1 MDLPAIAEIYV
12 EKAVYHFDKPYSYV
26 VPEELAETL
35 KRGCRVLVPF
45 GGGDRTRQGMV
56 VGIREVGTVDSKV
69 KPVFTQL
76 DDTPIFDEEAF
87 SMALFLVKNTFC
99 TFYDAVKTILPGA
112 YAVRVT
118 DLIAC
123 TLDGEQIDEFPY
135 PARMLLRFLQTPQTR
150 EDTAAFMKAEH
161 LSPAML
167 NDLIVQ
173 GALERR
179 ADARRKRGDDTVRM
193 VRLVADLEGVKLTA
207 KQREVCD
214 FLEAAGTATCE
225 EVLYF
230 CAVGES
236 VLKTL
241 VKKEILAFYRREV
254 VGGAVQSSGTGTAFD
269 LALTSAQQS
278 VFDGID
284 AKAGCGEANVCLLYG
299 ITGSGKTAVF
309 LKLIEAAIARGKQAL
324 LLVPEIALTPQ
335 ITAQFLDF
343 FGDRVA
349 VMHSGLSVGE
359 RLDAYKRIK
368 AGKADVVIGT
378 RSAVFAPLQQIGLI
392 ILDEEGEPS
401 YKSDAAP
408 RYHAREVA
416 KLRAVTHQA
425 TLLLA
430 SATPSVESYYKA
442 QSGVYSM
449 FTLEERY
456 AGAVLPEVYLVDM
469 IEEEKNANTSSM
481 SRMLQ
486 RELQKNLE
494 CGEQSILFMNRRG
507 YRTVA
512 CCLSCGEVLQCPHCD
527 VPLTY
532 HKDNGYMM
540 CHHCGHAQKFTRTC
554 PACGSEHFKLSGM
567 GTQRIEDELA
577 ERFPDA
583 RVLRMDTDTT
593 SSRYAYTEKFEAFR
607 RGEYDILIGTQ
618 MIAKGLDFK
627 NVTLVGVLNADSGL
641 YANDYR
647 GVERVFSLITQVV
660 GRSGRAEKTGR
671 AYIQTYVP
679 EHPVIGYAAEQNFP
693 AFYADEIEARRA
705 LAYPPFCDI
714 CMLHLSAVKESAV
727 EAAASSLVELVKQLA
742 KQEEGALAL
751 KLYGPL
757 TPSLNRLNGKYRRQV
772 LLKCRA
778 NHVFKEYLRG
788 VLKAAGQGK
797 AFRGVTLYADMNGD
811 CG

>member
-1 MDLPAIAEIYV
+1 MLLILAQVYV
-12 EKAVYHFDKPYSYV
+12 EKAVYHFDKPYSYL
-26 VPEELAETL
+26 VPDGMKKTL
-35 KRGCRVLVPF
+35 QRGCRVIVPF

-56 VGIREVGTVDSKV
+56 VQVLEQETADQRV
-69 KPVFTQL
+69 KPILLQL
-76 DDTPIFDEEAF
+76 DETPIFDEEAF
-87 SMALFLVKNTFC
+87 AMTRFLVKNTFC

-118 DLIAC
+118 DLLAC
-123 TLDGEQIDEFPY
+123 SLSEDELEAY
-135 PARMLLRFLQTPQTR
+135 RYEERLLLRFLQVPQSR
-150 EDTAAFMKAEH
+150 EDTAAFLKAER
-161 LSPAML
+161 LDNGL
-167 NDLIVQ
+167 LT
-173 GALERR
+173 ALLKAGVIERR
-179 ADARRKRGDDTVRM
+179 ADVRRKRGDDTVRM
-193 VRLVADLEGVKLTA
+193 VRLVKETEGLKLTV

-214 FLEAAGTATCE
+214 FLETAGSATCE
-225 EVLYF
+225 EVCYF
-230 CAVGES
+230 CAVGEG

-241 VKKEILAFYRREV
+241 AKKELLLFYRREV
-254 VGGAVQSSGTGTAFD
+254 VGATIQTGDARFLSDVTLTA
-269 LALTSAQQS
+269 AQQL
-278 VFDGID
+278 VYEGILEQQQSG
-284 AKAGCGEANVCLLYG
+284 KANVCLLYG
-299 ITGSGKTAVF
+299 ITGSGKTPVF
-309 LKLIEAAIARGKQAL
+309 LKLIEDVIAQGKQAL

-343 FGDRVA
+343 FGERVA

-368 AGKADVVIGT
+368 AGQAEVVIGT
-378 RSAVFAPLQQIGLI
+378 RSAVFAPLSNIGLI
-392 ILDEEGEPS
+392 IMDEEGEAS

-430 SATPSVESYYKA
+430 SATPSIESYYKA
-442 QSGVYSM
+442 SSGTYSL

-469 IEEEKNANTSSM
+469 VEEEKKANTSSM
-481 SRMLQ
+481 SQMLQ
-486 RELQKNLE
+486 QELRKNLE
-494 CGEQSILFMNRRG
+494 RGEQSILFINRRG

-512 CCLSCGEVLQCPHCD
+512 CCLSCGEVLQCPHCE

-540 CHHCGHAQKFTRTC
+540 CHHCGHAQKFVKTC
-554 PACGSEHFKLSGM
+554 SACGSEHLKLSGM

-577 ERFPDA
+577 QKFPEA

-593 SSRYAYTEKFEAFR
+593 SSRDAYTEKFDAFR

-627 NVTLVGVLNADSGL
+627 NVTLVGVLQADSGL

-679 EHPVIGYAAEQNFP
+679 EHPVIGFAAEQNYP
-693 AFYADEIEARRA
+693 AFYADEVEARRA
-705 LAYPPFCDI
+705 LEYPPFCDI
-714 CMLHLSAVKESAV
+714 CMLHLSSVKEAAV
-727 EAAASSLVELVKQLA
+727 DTAVQSLMELLKQTA
-742 KQEEGALAL
+742 TERAETLAL

-757 TPSLNRLNGKYRRQV
+757 TPSLYRLNGKYRRQI
-772 LLKCRA
+772 LIKCRA
-778 NHVFKEYLRG
+778 NPAFKQYLRQI
-788 VLKAAGQGK
+788 LIAAGK
-797 AFRGVTLYADMNGD
+797 HKVLRGVTLYADMNGD